1 MNYVEVSI
9 SNGIGFIT
17 MNRAEKRNALS
28 TELVSELKAAF
39 EAFES
44 DSLVKVIVLRATGEV
59 FCAGADLAYLQRM
72 QGFSEKEN
80 LEDSSRL
87 KDLLLKIYTLRKIVI
102 AQVQGHAVAG
112 GCGLAS
118 VCDFIVTVPEARFGY
133 TEVRIGFVPAIVM
146 VFLLRKIGEAR
157 VKQMLLVGELVSA
170 EEALHLGIVNTIVS
184 REDLESEVTSFAQH
198 LLHSNSINSMMITK
212 QMIAQVQSMPLEEA
226 LAFAAEMNAKTR
238 ASDDCKKGVS
248 AFLEKRKIIW

>member
-17 MNRAEKRNALS
+17 MNRPEKRNALS
-28 TELVSELKAAF
+28 TELVAELKAAF
-39 EAFES
+39 EAYEN
-44 DSLVKVIVLRATGEV
+44 DNLVKIIVLKARGEV
-59 FCAGADLAYLQRM
+59 FCAGADLAYLQQM

-80 LEDSSRL
+80 LEDSSKL
-87 KDLLLKIYTLRKIVI
+87 KDLLLTIYTLKKVVI

-118 VCDFIVTVPEARFGY
+118 VCDFIVTVPEAKFGY

-157 VKQMLLVGELVSA
+157 VKQLLLVGDLVTA
-170 EEALHLGIVNTIVS
+170 EEALQLGIVNTIVS
-184 REDLESEVTSFAQH
+184 REDLESEVTSFARH
-198 LLHSNSINSMMITK
+198 LLLSNSVNSMMVTK
-212 QMIAQVQSMPLEEA
+212 QMIAQVQSMPLEDA

-238 ASDDCKKGVS
+238 ASEDCKKGVS
-248 AFLEKRKIIW
+248 AFLDKKGIVW